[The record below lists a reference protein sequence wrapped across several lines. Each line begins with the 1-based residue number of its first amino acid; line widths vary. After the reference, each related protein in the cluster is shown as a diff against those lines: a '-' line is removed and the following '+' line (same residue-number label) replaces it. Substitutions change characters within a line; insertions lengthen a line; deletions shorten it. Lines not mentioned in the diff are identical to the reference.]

1 MRSVG
6 AFSVVLVA
14 FTLMLAGCV
23 VIPEN
28 QTAPGDDSWDAGSNG
43 DAVGEPEPDPV
54 DPPGEDNG
62 QDSDKGSDGNGANGD
77 GPNGNG
83 SDDEGQGGSDVACH
97 EHARP
102 RPAHPSEQEVSSEG
116 DLRCPGHYLIQST
129 GTGETW
135 QLPTWQ
141 VGDWWYYEHEGYDGV
156 GTQCTYHSKETVIA
170 DDEGLYGVPIY
181 FIEIKMF
188 DCAGEPLDHDPRIEN
203 RSQES
208 LMLIQDD
215 GFIQHNL
222 LFPMREGKSWTYLA
236 NSCRDGECT
245 KVTVDD
251 ISYSDGSGVLS
262 GLEKWSLTWSFS
274 GGSSEVDFHQEYS
287 VKHNALHYE
296 EMRVSQIPGPLMKKL
311 LLDSSYHD
319 DDDNGGLMDNPLGR
333 L

>member
-14 FTLMLAGCV
+14 FTLMLAGCL

-28 QTAPGDDSWDAGSNG
+28 ETM
-43 DAVGEPEPDPV
+43 
-54 DPPGEDNG
+54 PGEDSPMTGGGQASEEPGSDEDADDPSDDPNG
-62 QDSDKGSDGNGANGD
+62 QNKDNGNGD
-77 GPNGNG
+77 GSNGNG
-83 SDDEGQGGSDVACH
+83 SNGGGSGDEEHDSDLACY

-102 RPAHPSEQEVSSEG
+102 RPAHPSEQEVDTEAQ
-116 DLRCPGHYLIQST
+116 LRCPGHYLIRSS
-129 GTGETW
+129 GSGETW
-135 QLPTWQ
+135 QLPTWN

-156 GTQCTYHSKETVIA
+156 GTQCTYHSKETVIS
-170 DDEGLYGVPIY
+170 DDAGLHGVPIY
-181 FIEIKMF
+181 SIEIEMF
-188 DCAGEPLDHDPRIEN
+188 DCDGEPLDHDVRIEN
-203 RSQES
+203 RSQDS

-245 KVTVDD
+245 QVTVDEV
-251 ISYSDGSGVLS
+251 SYSDGSGVLS
-262 GLEKWSLTWSFS
+262 NLEKWSLTWSFT
-274 GGSSEVDFHQEYS
+274 GGSNQVDFHQDYS
-287 VKHNALHYE
+287 VKHKALHYE
-296 EMRVSQIPGPLMKKL
+296 EMRVSQIPGPLMTKL

-319 DDDNGGLMDNPLGR
+319 GDDGDGLLDNPLGR